1 MNYLGTSEKRYGY
14 HDRLPS
20 IHEID
25 QLLQVSSWMA
35 SKHGRPTLFA
45 QRMKGESGFLGL
57 LYPPAKKLL
66 NNMLCFPRALLIKKK
81 ALYINYIVYP
91 IIYDQ

>member
-1 MNYLGTSEKRYGY
+1 MEKK
-14 HDRLPS
+14 
-20 IHEID
+20 
-25 QLLQVSSWMA
+25 VA
-35 SKHGRPTLFA
+35 GRPTLFA

-66 NNMLCFPRALLIKKK
+66 NNMLCFPRALLKKKK